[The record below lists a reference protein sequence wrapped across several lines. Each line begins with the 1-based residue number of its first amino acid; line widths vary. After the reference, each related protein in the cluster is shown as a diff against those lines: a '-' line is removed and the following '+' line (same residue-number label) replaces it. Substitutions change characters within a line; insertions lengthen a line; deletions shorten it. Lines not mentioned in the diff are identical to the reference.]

1 MKNFLTRNNNDV
13 FSLFDDAFNSFLS
26 PVIFNGEMVGM
37 KADMVKTETGYNLM
51 VDLPSF
57 KKEDIKLK
65 LEDGYLTITATKNQE
80 EKEDYILRERNY
92 NVSRSFYVG
101 ENVAQEDI
109 KAKLNNGTLEV
120 EINVKEKEEKSKF
133 IEID

>member
-26 PVIFNGEMVGM
+26 PVIFNGEMTSM
-37 KADMVKTETGYNLM
+37 KADMVKTETGYNLK

-57 KKEDIKLK
+57 NKEDIKLK
-65 LEDGYLTITATKNQE
+65 LEDGYLTITAKKSQE
-80 EKEDYILRERNY
+80 EKEDYVLRERNY

-101 ENVAQEDI
+101 ENVEQNDV
-109 KAKLNNGTLEV
+109 KAKLNDGTLEV

>member
-26 PVIFNGEMVGM
+26 PVIFNGEMTSM
-37 KADMVKTETGYNLM
+37 KADMVKTETGYNLK

-57 KKEDIKLK
+57 NKEDIKLK
-65 LEDGYLTITATKNQE
+65 LEDGYLTITAKKSQE
-80 EKEDYILRERNY
+80 EKEDYVLRERNY

-101 ENVAQEDI
+101 ENVEQNDV
-109 KAKLNNGTLEV
+109 KAKLNDGTLEV
-120 EINVKEKEEKSKF
+120 EITVKEKEEKSKF